1 MTTKDTEK
9 TQTPAQTEVTQ
20 AEPKALPPYTV
31 MLDEPIKRGDQ
42 IINTITLRKPK
53 SGELRGLSL
62 QEVLQLDYNSLQKLL
77 PRISTPTL
85 TEQDVANMD
94 TADLTAVGTELVG
107 FFVQKQRKEEAYL
120 QA

>member
-1 MTTKDTEK
+1 MDTKDTDK
-9 TQTPAQTEVTQ
+9 PQNEVTIT
-20 AEPKALPPYTV
+20 EPKALPPHSV

-53 SGELRGLSL
+53 AGELRGLSL
-62 QEVLQLDYNSLQKLL
+62 QEVLQLDVNSLQKLL
-77 PRISTPTL
+77 PRISSPTL

-120 QA
+120 TA